1 MDNNHRD
8 EHWDLQL
15 HECFFFADY
24 MCFVCRL
31 ADLDQVTN
39 NGFLVR
45 SWFVDFTLD
54 IENNHNG
61 FI

>member
-1 MDNNHRD
+1 MNTETCSGVNV
-8 EHWDLQL
+8 
-15 HECFFFADY
+15 FFFADY

-31 ADLDQVTN
+31 AGFDQVTN

-54 IENNHNG
+54 IENNHNR
-61 FI
+61 FHMSI